1 MLPKKSINQ
10 LTMKRNQKISKK
22 NLVDWNRRIL
32 KISKEECGRGPN
44 LNVKSTEKPKGKNIL
59 GIGRGESFVG

>member
-1 MLPKKSINQ
+1 
-10 LTMKRNQKISKK
+10 
-22 NLVDWNRRIL
+22 VDWNRRIL